1 MKNQI
6 LKNII
11 KESITDYLSELNS
24 INEND
29 PAVPE
34 DSTDMAS
41 DMMKNELPT
50 QTKESLSSTP
60 GLMFEDKVTKD
71 KHVYL
76 VKEAMNE
83 STEKDLVEK
92 KLLLDLIGEGYKGA
106 YLNEAAANK
115 AAKGAIKE
123 RETLMKENV
132 KKGHEKVGG
141 LEKQVA
147 DLKAQMAKLIDNPE
161 MRGELS
167 TYALKLEKAEQTL
180 SKLKSALE
188 KSSPK
193 KEKKEKKDDK

>member
-24 INEND
+24 VNED
-29 PAVPE
+29 ETTE
-34 DSTDMAS
+34 DI
-41 DMMKNELPT
+41 KEL
-50 QTKESLSSTP
+50 SLSATP
-60 GLMFEDKVTKD
+60 GQMFEDKVTKGD
-71 KHVYL
+71 GYLYL

-167 TYALKLEKAEQTL
+167 NYTAKLEKAEQTL